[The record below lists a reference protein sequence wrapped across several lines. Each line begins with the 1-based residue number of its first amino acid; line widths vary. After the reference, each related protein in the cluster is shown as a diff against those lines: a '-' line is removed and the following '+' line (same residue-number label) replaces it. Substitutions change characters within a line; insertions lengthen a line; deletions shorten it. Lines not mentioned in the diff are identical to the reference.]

1 MEESTPPVMTLDG
14 LVSHLDELW
23 HVLECVSPT
32 EAQCLA
38 CVSRR
43 CLNAVVAYVRD
54 HNGLRR
60 LWRAAWPATL
70 VTHRSPARR
79 DWSRTVVHTSWALS
93 DQIQKRFETN
103 EQVSIDIDP
112 PASVGEVG
120 LVMAWRVAIEW
131 RGSVGR
137 SAMQRYSVARAVI
150 DARDGQLGI
159 SHTQRVP
166 CAHRLSST
174 SVAPIDDARV
184 AGLMR
189 VMGWLSHT
197 QNRLRLMAET
207 RCDGSIFLKVAA
219 QEAAVNTPTNLPHI
233 RILPSSDLRAVF
245 WLYSRA
251 LGHSVM
257 EEPPSCVPSPS
268 PPEFGALADA
278 CKESEVSA
286 VDETGQTALTGRSA
300 LGVSYAAYSPSPA
313 MTLPSASLS

>member
-1 MEESTPPVMTLDG
+1 MEESTPPAMTLDG
-14 LVSHLDELW
+14 LVGHLDELW

-43 CLNAVVAYVRD
+43 CLDAVVAYVRD
-54 HNGLRR
+54 HDGLRR
-60 LWRAAWPATL
+60 LWRAAWPETL
-70 VTHRSPARR
+70 VAHRSPARR
-79 DWSRTVVHTSWALS
+79 DWSRTIVHASWALT
-93 DQIQKRFETN
+93 DKVQQRFETN

-120 LVMAWRVAIEW
+120 LVMAWRVAVEW
-131 RGSVGR
+131 RGSVGGG
-137 SAMQRYSVARAVI
+137 AMQRYSVARAVI

-159 SHTQRVP
+159 SHARRVP
-166 CAHRLSST
+166 CAHRLSCA

-219 QEAAVNTPTNLPHI
+219 QEAAVNAPTNLPHI
-233 RILPSSDLRAVF
+233 RILPSCDLRAVF

-251 LGHSVM
+251 LGPAPTPLSRT
-257 EEPPSCVPSPS
+257 PSLAAT
-268 PPEFGALADA
+268 PEARTEACEAGEAD
-278 CKESEVSA
+278 
-286 VDETGQTALTGRSA
+286 DEADQTAPTGRSA
-300 LGVSYAAYSPSPA
+300 PYVATTPPPS
-313 MTLPSASLS
+313 LPPASLS